1 MSLYKK
7 TILFVCLVFVL
18 LTSLLYFTAQFVILH
33 GFHDLESRYILRSVQ
48 HLQSAILGRLSH
60 LSVTSAD
67 WAEWDD
73 TFAFARRENPGYIQN
88 NLVDATFTT
97 LDLNLI
103 LFASPDGKILYAKA
117 YDLNAGREV
126 PVPDGLRAHL
136 KPGSPLLRLSPGDG
150 TSGMLQIPEGLLL
163 IVSRAILTSAKTGPS
178 PGVLIMAR
186 FLDSGETGE
195 FSRLIHYPVTIL
207 PLREGALSPESREVL
222 SRVTN
227 QPSTFIQS
235 ENGDIVSG
243 YLLLKDIYGK
253 PTAIT
258 RVDMDR
264 DIYRQGRHVLY
275 QLLLCLLLIAVVFG
289 GLATLIVERGI
300 LARLSRL
307 VRDVRAIGSQGDV
320 SGRLTVEGKDEITAF
335 AFEMNRMIESL
346 QSAQEKLLL
355 SEERMRA
362 QYRRIPL
369 PTITWRKTGGDF
381 ELVDYNDAMI
391 EMTGGKIAII
401 LGKTASALLLER
413 PALAEA
419 FERCRREQTKVV
431 LEKREKPLSLENERF
446 LRYSLNCVPPDLV
459 VLHVEDITERKQ
471 AETKLLSMQRKLRSL
486 ASELSIAEERERRR
500 VAMHLHDD
508 IGHVLALCQFRLE
521 ALQEKAP
528 EEIGPELEEIRDAV
542 VSAINETRSLTF
554 QLCPPVLYD
563 LGLAAALDWLGEQTS
578 RKHGLPVKVR
588 EEAGTPRL
596 ETELRALLFQSTRE
610 LLFNVVKHAEAK
622 TATITIRP
630 ENNCVLV
637 MVEDDGRGF
646 DTVGIDAPGEETGFG
661 LFNIRER
668 LNHIGGNLDIHS
680 IAGEGTRVILTAPLQ
695 RRRGTKHETLRE

>member
-1 MSLYKK
+1 MNLYKK
-7 TILFVCLVFVL
+7 TIFFVCLVFVL
-18 LTSLLYFTAQFVILH
+18 LTSILYFTAHFVVLH
-33 GFHDLESRYILRSVQ
+33 GFRALESRYV
-48 HLQSAILGRLSH
+48 LQSVRYMHGAILGRLSQ

-73 TFAFARRENPGYIQN
+73 TYTFARRENPGYIQR
-88 NLVDATFTT
+88 NLMDSTFPT
-97 LDLNLI
+97 LGLNLI
-103 LFASPDGKILYAKA
+103 LFVSPDGNILHAKA
-117 YDLNAGREV
+117 YDLDAGREI
-126 PVPDGLRAHL
+126 PLPEGFRAHL
-136 KPGSPLLRLSPGDG
+136 KPGSPLLRPSPGNG
-150 TSGMLQIPEGLLL
+150 MSGMLRIPDGLLL
-163 IVSRAILTSAKTGPS
+163 IVSRAILTSEKAGPS
-178 PGVLIMAR
+178 PGVMIMAR

-195 FSRLIHYPVTIL
+195 ISRLIHHPVTFL
-207 PLREGALSPESREVL
+207 PVREGTLSPDMADL
-222 SRVTN
+222 LFRVTN
-227 QPSTFIQS
+227 QQS
-235 ENGDIVSG
+235 PVVQSKDEDTVYG

-253 PTAIT
+253 PVAIS

-264 DIYRQGRHVLY
+264 DIYRQGRHILY
-275 QLLLCLLLIAVVFG
+275 QLFLYLLLVAVVFG
-289 GLATLIVERGI
+289 GLATLMMERGI

-307 VRDVRAIGSQGDV
+307 IRDVRAIGSQGDM

-335 AFEMNRMIESL
+335 AFEMNRMMESL
-346 QSAQEKLLL
+346 QSAQEKLLV

-362 QYRRIPL
+362 QYRGIPL
-369 PTITWRKTGGDF
+369 PTVTWRKTGGDY
-381 ELVDYNDAMI
+381 ELVDCNDAMT
-391 EMTGGKIAII
+391 EMTGGKIAYV
-401 LGKTASALLLER
+401 LGMSASALLHER

-419 FERCRREQTKVV
+419 FERCSRERTKVV
-431 LEKREKPLSLENERF
+431 LEKREKPLAMENERF
-446 LRYSLNCVPPDLV
+446 LRYSLNCIPPDLV
-459 VLHVEDITERKQ
+459 ILHVEDITERKQ

-500 VAMHLHDD
+500 VAMHLHDG

-528 EEIGPELEEIRDAV
+528 EEIRPELEEIRDAV

-588 EEAGTPRL
+588 EETGTPRL
-596 ETELRALLFQSTRE
+596 ETDLRALLFQSVRE

-637 MVEDDGRGF
+637 TVEDDGRGF
-646 DTVGIDAPGEETGFG
+646 DVVGIDAPGEETGFG

-668 LNHIGGNLDIHS
+668 LNHIGGNLDIYS
-680 IAGEGTRVILTAPLQ
+680 VAGEGTRVILTAPLQ